1 MNALFLKL
9 ALLSLTIAYGA
20 SAQEMVE
27 TDHLAKICASRADGG
42 EAAAACDSV
51 TKVFKLNEDGN
62 AYSVL
67 HRFRADGID
76 DGRDPAAGLI
86 QASDGA
92 LYGTTTLGGSDDA
105 GTIFKLNGD
114 GGGYALVY
122 SFRTAANDPQQ
133 PSGSLVESSDG
144 SLYGVTTAGGMYN
157 AGTVFKL
164 NKDGSGF
171 AVVRSFSDR
180 VADGTTPIAALT
192 RASDGALYGTASKGG
207 DFSSGIVFKLFSGM
221 PQITITHVKVGT
233 AGAMLQLSG
242 GAAGQSCEIEAR
254 PTLDVGAQWQ
264 VLGSSTGDIDGHFEF
279 LDPDASH
286 YPGRFYRSA
295 SH

>member
-1 MNALFLKL
+1 MWV
-9 ALLSLTIAYGA
+9 IVRRG
-20 SAQEMVE
+20 
-27 TDHLAKICASRADGG
+27 
-42 EAAAACDSV
+42 
-51 TKVFKLNEDGN
+51 
-62 AYSVL
+62 
-67 HRFRADGID
+67 
-76 DGRDPAAGLI
+76 PAAGLI

-122 SFRTAANDPQQ
+122 LFRIAANGPLQ

-144 SLYGVTTAGGMYN
+144 SLYGVTIAGGMYN

-171 AVVRSFSDR
+171 GIVRNFSDR
-180 VADGTTPIAALT
+180 IADGTTPIAALT
-192 RASDGALYGTASKGG
+192 RARDGALYGTASKGG
-207 DFSSGIVFKLFSGM
+207 DFSSGIVFKLFSGL
-221 PQITITHVKVGT
+221 PQITITHVEVGT